1 MRYLIL
7 VIINLP
13 IVFLAFLNI
22 ITQYKM
28 KRIDKERFIRQ
39 TLLWLIISLVLILA
53 FPIYNLANG
62 RAIFSSIELSFFDIA
77 EITSIVFLFYTVNNQ
92 IRKLNNT
99 ERRLR
104 DLHQEM
110 SIVLSESELK
120 NGKN

>member
-62 RAIFSSIELSFFDIA
+62 RAIFSSVELSFFDIA

-110 SIVLSESELK
+110 SITLSKPELK

>member
-62 RAIFSSIELSFFDIA
+62 RAIFSSVELSFFDIA

-110 SIVLSESELK
+110 SIILSEPELK

>member
-7 VIINLP
+7 ITINLP

-62 RAIFSSIELSFFDIA
+62 RAFFSSVELSFFDIA

-110 SIVLSESELK
+110 SIILSESELK

>member
-28 KRIDKERFIRQ
+28 KRIDKERFIHQ

-62 RAIFSSIELSFFDIA
+62 RAIFSSVELSFFDIA

-110 SIVLSESELK
+110 SIILSESELK

>member
-62 RAIFSSIELSFFDIA
+62 RAIFSSVELSFFDIA

-110 SIVLSESELK
+110 SIILSKPELK

>member
-62 RAIFSSIELSFFDIA
+62 RAIFSSVELSFFDIA

-110 SIVLSESELK
+110 SIILSESELK

>member
-28 KRIDKERFIRQ
+28 KRIDKERFIHQ

-62 RAIFSSIELSFFDIA
+62 RAIFSSVELSFFDIA

-110 SIVLSESELK
+110 SIILSEPELK

>member
-39 TLLWLIISLVLILA
+39 TLLWLIISLVLISA

-62 RAIFSSIELSFFDIA
+62 RAIFSSVELSFFDIA

-110 SIVLSESELK
+110 SIILSESELK

>member
-1 MRYLIL
+1 
-7 VIINLP
+7 
-13 IVFLAFLNI
+13 
-22 ITQYKM
+22 M

-62 RAIFSSIELSFFDIA
+62 RAIFSSVELSFFDIA

-110 SIVLSESELK
+110 SIILSESELK

>member
-28 KRIDKERFIRQ
+28 KRTDKERFIRQ

-62 RAIFSSIELSFFDIA
+62 RAIFSSVELSFFDIA

-110 SIVLSESELK
+110 SIILSESELK

>member
-62 RAIFSSIELSFFDIA
+62 RAIFSSVELSFFDIA
-77 EITSIVFLFYTVNNQ
+77 EVTSIVFLFYTVNNQ

-110 SIVLSESELK
+110 SIILSESELK

>member
-62 RAIFSSIELSFFDIA
+62 RAIFSSVELSFFDIA

-92 IRKLNNT
+92 IRKLNNI

-110 SIVLSESELK
+110 SIILSEPELK